1 MFQAGHASARHD
13 VATTDDSLAFGT
25 SSVQAIVVAGT
36 GYTADSD
43 SIRANWHIWED
54 DYWRL
59 NLESITVT
67 DQDSTEVD
75 IGTFNP
81 DVNSYSANVASSVE
95 HVTIS
100 YAASPL
106 H

>member
-1 MFQAGHASARHD
+1 M
-13 VATTDDSLAFGT
+13 
-25 SSVQAIVVAGT
+25 
-36 GYTADSD
+36 
-43 SIRANWHIWED
+43 
-54 DYWRL
+54 

-100 YAASPL
+100 YAASDSPL
-106 H
+106 EPLFCLGTVSPENWATR